1 MRNYLL
7 LLLSCAMA
15 ASTATAQEV
24 VKVGKGS
31 YASYTPLE
39 MCRTEYHKPG
49 DWGYQG
55 DQSKYMQ
62 IRKLYLREE
71 AGRPIPTNDWWTN
84 LITQPY
90 SGRMWSYPQFVQ
102 AQSYRVDVQAPSYWI
117 DNSTEMKSNTVV
129 SVKGGMEFNPEAAV
143 AENWHDWDV
152 EFLMQDGDK
161 EMYTTMAHGVP
172 FTWIETK
179 NINPQLSLSRS
190 YQASAGFTATN
201 VEVIDASGAALSG
214 TVKGVNM
221 FALRMGGDV
230 YGIYLPDNSELDIA
244 DGTVTVTFTGSRE
257 FVVVGVLHDISDLN
271 TMAKYAYSVPRET
284 KVTWQYAASEGL
296 MKTTWIVTAED
307 LRTGGAA
314 SDVLQGFIPH
324 QYRGTGTPCA
334 LPFNGIEYATP
345 HGKLKMAEG
354 ASLQI
359 DYKFYGMLLYYA
371 VPNDVDRTQN
381 PYDVAKMQEMLKP
394 QKCLQKL
401 RAEPLSVMRL
411 RQIQK

>member
-1 MRNYLL
+1 
-7 LLLSCAMA
+7 
-15 ASTATAQEV
+15 
-24 VKVGKGS
+24 
-31 YASYTPLE
+31 
-39 MCRTEYHKPG
+39 
-49 DWGYQG
+49 
-55 DQSKYMQ
+55 MQ

-71 AGRPIPTNDWWTN
+71 ADRPIPTNDWWTN

-102 AQSYRVDVQAPSYWI
+102 AQSYGVDVQAPSYWI

-244 DGTVTVTFTGSRE
+244 DGTVTVTFTGSR
-257 FVVVGVLHDISDLN
+257 
-271 TMAKYAYSVPRET
+271 
-284 KVTWQYAASEGL
+284 
-296 MKTTWIVTAED
+296 
-307 LRTGGAA
+307 
-314 SDVLQGFIPH
+314 
-324 QYRGTGTPCA
+324 
-334 LPFNGIEYATP
+334 
-345 HGKLKMAEG
+345 
-354 ASLQI
+354 
-359 DYKFYGMLLYYA
+359 
-371 VPNDVDRTQN
+371 
-381 PYDVAKMQEMLKP
+381 
-394 QKCLQKL
+394 
-401 RAEPLSVMRL
+401 
-411 RQIQK
+411 